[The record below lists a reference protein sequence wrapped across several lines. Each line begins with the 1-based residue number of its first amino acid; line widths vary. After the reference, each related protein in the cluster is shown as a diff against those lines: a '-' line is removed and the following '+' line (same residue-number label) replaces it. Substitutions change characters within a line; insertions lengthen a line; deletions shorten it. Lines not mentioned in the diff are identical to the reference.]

1 MVRGKGYRA
10 VDFDLNTLSNAFV
23 WACRCEMVKLNPFA
37 ARPRYC
43 SENCIHHCRE
53 FMPGNADELHKLAAL
68 FFGGE
73 RSQLEVL
80 AWQALLEAMTG
91 LRTCEA
97 LQLRADAAPYEP
109 GWITPDGKSL
119 CVRRA
124 KGQQNVNPFVEI
136 RDGLRSVLDALF
148 A

>member
-1 MVRGKGYRA
+1 LVA
-10 VDFDLNTLSNAFV
+10 SA
-23 WACRCEMVKLNPFA
+23 
-37 ARPRYC
+37 
-43 SENCIHHCRE
+43 
-53 FMPGNADELHKLAAL
+53 
-68 FFGGE
+68 
-73 RSQLEVL
+73 QLEVL

-109 GWITPDGKSL
+109 GWITPDGKTL
-119 CVRRA
+119 GVRRA

-136 RDGLRSVLDALF
+136 WDGLRSVLDALF

>member
-1 MVRGKGYRA
+1 MRIA
-10 VDFDLNTLSNAFV
+10 D
-23 WACRCEMVKLNPFA
+23 
-37 ARPRYC
+37 C
-43 SENCIHHCRE
+43 SENYIDHCRE

-80 AWQALLEAMTG
+80 AWQALLEAMPG

-109 GWITPDGKSL
+109 GWITPDGKTL

>member
-1 MVRGKGYRA
+1 
-10 VDFDLNTLSNAFV
+10 
-23 WACRCEMVKLNPFA
+23 
-37 ARPRYC
+37 
-43 SENCIHHCRE
+43 
-53 FMPGNADELHKLAAL
+53 MPGNADELHKLAAL

-109 GWITPDGKSL
+109 GWITPDGKTL
-119 CVRRA
+119 GVRRA